1 MIEEMAQAAP
11 LRKPLIIKMNERSL
25 LLSINETAQYFKK
38 WTTGSGVLKKIY
50 FLYKSAMLQIDPLK
64 GSCSQ
69 KWQYPERTL
78 RLKVLRK
85 NISFEKVAIPK
96 VTFASATALLTYL
109 LYFMNNCNYCCEI
122 VKLTES
128 NCSKSHLCKWK
139 CLQLLF

>member
-38 WTTGSGVLKKIY
+38 WTIGSGVLKKIY

-69 KWQYPERTL
+69 K
-78 RLKVLRK
+78 
-85 NISFEKVAIPK
+85 
-96 VTFASATALLTYL
+96 
-109 LYFMNNCNYCCEI
+109 
-122 VKLTES
+122 
-128 NCSKSHLCKWK
+128 
-139 CLQLLF
+139 